1 MSISFDRWKNSLIDF
16 SRRNKLLHFKKN
28 LGPSV
33 NLIESA
39 EEVFRKFVLE
49 QKDLGFKSKPQAAQ
63 VESLDNGL
71 GLEAEDEIAFDE
83 SIFDMASITPILDE
97 DTANILLTDKDDR
110 ELELVLSRLRSRSRD
125 SLSDQG
131 VNILFVALNFLHWQD
146 KSSDEDLVFE
156 SPVLLVPACLTRKG
170 LSGSYRLEILQDEL
184 RVNPTLAYK
193 FKRDFAIDLSP
204 LEDKLEEIISES
216 LPVTEFFSEL
226 QKILDVHGDLTKS
239 WKLVDEN
246 YLSLFS
252 FAKLSM
258 YQDLESNQKLIEE
271 HPIVKRVSGHGLSST
286 SFSLTQNYADVKP
299 ENIDQKYKSL
309 ESFQILDA
317 DSSQQ
322 AAIYSA
328 REGQSFV
335 LQGPPGTGK
344 SQTIANIISESLAQG
359 KKILFVSEKKAALDV
374 VYERLKLANLD
385 QFCLDL
391 HGSQQSKA
399 SIMQKLASSN
409 EEVKKL
415 ALKADPELYVEP
427 LDRLKEEL
435 DQNLNEFH
443 KVRYPVNLSLYQLYS
458 KLSLINWD
466 LRGYPQLEFTIR
478 NIERIGE
485 KELYDLRFFFE
496 DFGRKSFIINN
507 YHKFIWR
514 NVRIEQINYELEN
527 EIRSNLIEARS
538 LSQKLFQLASPIAE
552 RYFNRKINSLNELKW
567 LAEATRLAIDS
578 PFPQESWLSKTKIKE
593 IESVTLKAKD
603 KYEEYYS
610 IKENLLSQYS
620 SEFLNL
626 DHFDL
631 LAKFRS
637 DYSDDNLFRFLNINY
652 WKDMKR
658 IKELALY
665 DQVKGLHSLIR
676 DLEQAAELDKKQDQ
690 LAKQDTDLS
699 YNLGNFYKKYNTDW
713 QETLTAINWVK
724 KIIGKLELDE
734 LPKNL
739 AEILAESDNEEAFKN
754 FQRAGHE
761 FLKAFELFK
770 GHVDFYYK
778 LFPVPNVDLENLSF
792 KEFDEHFDDLIK
804 NIVQIE
810 DWLEFRNLKNRA
822 IDLGLGQLFEAI
834 VNSNAD
840 GEALYSGAYSADLG
854 VNNFSSEILEKIF
867 LSKFYQSWIDKIEIE
882 NPNIRK
888 FSGSA
893 QALLTEKFIKLD
905 KDQIENVRRKLCE
918 RLALNWLEY
927 YANPINQRAL
937 DVFNLEINKKKRHK
951 PVRVLIR
958 EIPNL
963 LQTLKP
969 CWMMSPLSV
978 SQLLNT
984 EGEIDNEL
992 IDKSFKFD
1000 LVIFDEASQIR
1011 TEDAIP
1017 AIYRG
1022 KQLILAGDTNQL
1034 PPTNFFNS
1042 FANEEDD
1049 DDDTEKRNFESVLDE
1064 CAVFLPKKDLVWHY
1078 RSKHEDLIQFSN
1090 HYIYDGQLI
1099 TFPSPVKQSE
1109 EFGVHFEL
1117 VPDGKFEKGAR
1128 FNKKEARTVAEA
1140 IVNHYSGP
1148 YRHYSL
1154 GVIAFSEAQQMAIER
1169 ELLNVL
1175 RKDAEI
1181 SEAIIANDL
1190 FIKNLENVQGDER
1203 DFIFFSVGY
1212 ARDKKGNLS
1221 HNFGPL
1227 NREGGH
1233 RRLNVAITRAR
1244 NKIKIFSSIS
1254 SADIDLSRSNARGV
1268 RMLKEYLKYAETQFL
1283 STAKAYLK
1291 TSLNESGDIH
1301 KIIAKALEAKGF
1313 IVDQFLGSSA
1323 YKVDLAV
1330 RDRENPEHYS
1340 LGIELDGYFYKSAKS
1355 IRDRERLRKQI
1366 MQSLGWNVCKV
1377 WSRDWVKNPDAETE
1391 KILNQLNS
1399 HSSII

>member
-1 MSISFDRWKNSLIDF
+1 MSIAFDRWKNNLIDF

-39 EEVFRKFVLE
+39 EEIFRKFVLE
-49 QKDLGFKSKPQAAQ
+49 QKDLGFKAKPQAIAA
-63 VESLDNGL
+63 ESFDNGL
-71 GLEAEDEIAFDE
+71 GLEGEEEISFDE
-83 SIFDMASITPILDE
+83 SIFDLSTISSALDE
-97 DTANILLTDKDDR
+97 DTSNLLLTDKDDR
-110 ELELVLSRLRSRSRD
+110 ELDLVLSRLRSRSRD

-146 KSSDEDLVFE
+146 RNADEDLVFE
-156 SPVLLVPACLTRKG
+156 SPVLLVPACLSRKG
-170 LSGSYRLEILQDEL
+170 LSGSYRLELLQDEL

-193 FKRDFAIDLSP
+193 FKRDFAINLSP
-204 LEDKLEEIISES
+204 LEDKLEEVISEN
-216 LPVTEFFSEL
+216 LPITEFFNELKRILDEHSEL
-226 QKILDVHGDLTKS
+226 SKS

-258 YQDLESNQKLIEE
+258 YQDLESNQKIIES
-271 HPIVKRVSGHGLSST
+271 HPIINRISGQGLNST
-286 SFSLTQNYADVKP
+286 SFSLSQNHAEVKP
-299 ENIDQKYKSL
+299 ENIDKRYKSL
-309 ESFQILDA
+309 EAFQILDA

-344 SQTIANIISESLAQG
+344 SQTIGNIIAESLAQG

-374 VYERLKLANLD
+374 VHERLKLANLD
-385 QFCLDL
+385 HFCLDL

-399 SIMQKLASSN
+399 TIMQKLASSH
-409 EEVKKL
+409 EEVKKI

-435 DQNLNEFH
+435 EANLDEFH
-443 KVRYPVNLSLYQLYS
+443 KVRHPVNLSLYQLYS

-466 LRGYPQLEFTIR
+466 LRSYPQLEFTIR
-478 NIERIGE
+478 NLERIGE

-496 DFGRKSFIINN
+496 DFGRKSFIVNN
-507 YHKFIWR
+507 YHKFAWR

-527 EIRSNLIEARS
+527 EIRSNLIETRS
-538 LSQKLFQLASPIAE
+538 LAQKLFQFACPIAE

-567 LAEATRLAIDS
+567 LSDATRLAIES

-593 IESVTLKAKD
+593 VESVALKAKD
-603 KYEEYYS
+603 RFEEYKS
-610 IKENLLSQYS
+610 IKENILTKYS
-620 SEFLNL
+620 SDFLDL

-637 DYSDDNLFRFLNINY
+637 DYSDDNFFRFLNINY

-676 DLEQAAELDKKQDQ
+676 DLEQAAELDKKQDS
-690 LAKQDTDLS
+690 LAKQDTEFS

-724 KIIGKLELDE
+724 KIINKLEIDE

-739 AEILAESDNEEAFKN
+739 AEILAENENEEAFKN
-754 FQRAGHE
+754 FQTAGYE
-761 FLKAFELFK
+761 FLKAYELFK

-778 LFPVPNVDLENLSF
+778 LFPVPNIDLENVSF
-792 KEFDEHFDDLIK
+792 KEFDEHLDDLVK

-810 DWLEFRNLKNRA
+810 DWLEFKNLKNRA
-822 IDLGLGQLFEAI
+822 VDLGLGQLFEAI
-834 VNSNAD
+834 INANTD
-840 GEALYSGAYSADLG
+840 EPYGLTES
-854 VNNFSSEILEKIF
+854 NNFNSEILEKIF

-893 QALLTEKFIKLD
+893 QALLTEKFVKLD

-927 YANPINQRAL
+927 YANPINQRAI

-951 PVRVLIR
+951 PIRVLIQ

-978 SQLLNT
+978 SQLLNS
-984 EGEIDNEL
+984 ENEIENEL

-1000 LVIFDEASQIR
+1000 LIIFDEASQIR
-1011 TEDAIP
+1011 TEDAIA

-1042 FANEEDD
+1042 FANEDEDD
-1049 DDDTEKRNFESVLDE
+1049 EDLEKRNFESVLDE
-1064 CAVFLPKKDLVWHY
+1064 CAVFLPKKDLLWHY

-1090 HYIYDGQLI
+1090 HYIYDAQLI
-1099 TFPSPVKQSE
+1099 TFPSPVKRSE

-1128 FNKKEARTVAEA
+1128 FNKREARVVAEA
-1140 IVNHYSGP
+1140 IVDHYSGP
-1148 YRHYSL
+1148 YKDYSL

-1169 ELLNVL
+1169 ELLSVI
-1175 RKDAEI
+1175 RKNASI
-1181 SEAIIANDL
+1181 SESLIANDL

-1244 NKIKIFSSIS
+1244 NKIKIFSSIN

-1283 STAKAYLK
+1283 STSKLHLQ
-1291 TSLNESGDIH
+1291 TSLNESGDMH
-1301 KIIAKALEAKGF
+1301 KIIARALEDQGF
-1313 IVDQFLGSSA
+1313 IVDLFLGSSS
-1323 YKVDLAV
+1323 YKLDLAI
-1330 RDRENPEHYS
+1330 RDRENPEQYC
-1340 LGIELDGYFYKSAKS
+1340 LAVELDGYFYKSAKS
-1355 IRDRERLRKQI
+1355 IRDRERLRKQV
-1366 MQSLGWNVCKV
+1366 MQSLGWNICKI
-1377 WSRDWVKNPDAETE
+1377 WSRDWAKNPQGEVE
-1391 KILNQLNS
+1391 RILKNLQQTCQA
-1399 HSSII
+1399 